1 MPRRRSAA
9 ALAAG
14 TVGGGLI
21 GATGVYLLRAG
32 RGLRRSMG
40 AQADTVYTNSD
51 PDSPHERFE
60 PGKILRGVLGRARHG
75 QGRPSRP
82 IPLVAPLSP
91 VDAADLAV
99 TWYGH
104 SSVLIEIDGFRVLAD
119 PVWGERV
126 SPSPTIGP
134 SRLHPVPVAL
144 SALPP
149 IDAVIISHDHYDH
162 LDLPTIDELT
172 RDRDVPFCV
181 PIGVGGHLRAWGVPE
196 DRIIELDWDQSHTL
210 TRDDGHDG
218 TDELK
223 VVCTEAR
230 HFSGRGLT
238 RNSTQWASWSLVG
251 RKASGQGH
259 SVFFGG
265 DTGYTERFKLIGDHF
280 GPFDLTL
287 LPIGAYDPLWPDVH
301 TNPEEA
307 VAIHQMIAG
316 PKAPLVPVHWATFN
330 LAFHDWSEPVERLLV
345 AAKDAGITTV
355 VPKPGGRVDGI
366 AAAAGRIPQVDHHSG
381 DSSGTRS
388 NGDWWT
394 EVG

>member
-1 MPRRRSAA
+1 MRTGAVFAA
-9 ALAAG
+9 GAASALAG
-14 TVGGGLI
+14 SSV
-21 GATGVYLLRAG
+21 LRAA

-40 AQADTVYTNSD
+40 ARVDTVYTNTD
-51 PDSPHERFE
+51 PDSPHERFDA
-60 PGKILRGVLGRARHG
+60 GKIVRGVVGRARHG

-82 IPLVAPLSP
+82 IPLVAHPSP
-91 VDAADLAV
+91 EQSSDLAV

-104 SSVLIEIDGFRVLAD
+104 SSVLIEVDGFRVLAD

-134 SRLHPVPVAL
+134 TRLHPVPVAL
-144 SALPP
+144 SSLPP

-196 DRIIELDWDQSHTL
+196 DRIVELDWDQAHVLRSTGP
-210 TRDDGHDG
+210 DGPS
-218 TDELK
+218 ELK

-251 RKASGQGH
+251 PSHA
-259 SVFFGG
+259 VFFGG
-265 DTGYTERFKLIGDHF
+265 DTGFTERFKLVGDHF

-307 VAIHQMIAG
+307 VEIHRMIAKPG
-316 PKAPLVPVHWATFN
+316 APLVPVHWATFN
-330 LAFHDWSEPVERLLV
+330 LAFHDWSEPVERLL
-345 AAKDAGITTV
+345 AAAEEAGVTTV
-355 VPKPGGRVDGI
+355 IPMPGGRVDSRDERGGT
-366 AAAAGRIPQVDHHSG
+366 GRAD
-381 DSSGTRS
+381 
-388 NGDWWT
+388 DWWA
-394 EVG
+394 GLG

>member
-1 MPRRRSAA
+1 MGRERSTT

-14 TVGGGLI
+14 AAAGGLI
-21 GATGVYLLRAG
+21 GTTGVYLLRAA
-32 RGLRRSMG
+32 RGLKRSMG
-40 AQADTVYTNSD
+40 AQADTIYTNSD

-60 PGKILRGVLGRARHG
+60 PGKILRGVVGRARHG
-75 QGRPSRP
+75 QGRPARP
-82 IPLVAPLSP
+82 IPLATPLSP

-104 SSVLIEIDGFRVLAD
+104 SSVLIEIDGFRILAD

-134 SRLHPVPVAL
+134 ARLHPVPVAL
-144 SALPP
+144 STLPP

-210 TRDDGHDG
+210 TSDDGA
-218 TDELK
+218 ELK

-251 RKASGQGH
+251 RKANGQGH
-259 SVFFGG
+259 RVFFGG
-265 DTGYTERFKLIGDHF
+265 DTGYTERFKLVGDHF

-307 VAIHQMIAG
+307 VAIHQMIAKPG
-316 PKAPLVPVHWATFN
+316 APLLPVHWATFN
-330 LAFHDWSEPVERLLV
+330 LAFHDWSEPVRRLL
-345 AAKDAGITTV
+345 AAAEEVGVRTV

-366 AAAAGRIPQVDHHSG
+366 AAAAGRSSQVDHQTG
-381 DSSGTRS
+381 DSAGTRS
-388 NGDWWT
+388 SGDWWS

>member
-1 MPRRRSAA
+1 MRISDLATFVAGAA
-9 ALAAG
+9 AGVAGAAG
-14 TVGGGLI
+14 V
-21 GATGVYLLRAG
+21 RAA

-40 AQADTVYTNSD
+40 ARVDTVYTNSD
-51 PDSPHERFE
+51 PDSPHERFDA
-60 PGKILRGVLGRARHG
+60 GKIARGVIGRARHG
-75 QGRPSRP
+75 QGRPSNP
-82 IPLVAPLSP
+82 IPLVAVPAPETAS
-91 VDAADLAV
+91 DLAV
-99 TWYGH
+99 TWFGH
-104 SSVLIEIDGFRVLAD
+104 SSVLIEVDGFRVLAD

-134 SRLHPVPVAL
+134 ARLHPVPVAL

-181 PIGVGGHLRAWGVPE
+181 PVGVGGHLRAWGVPE
-196 DRIIELDWDQSHTL
+196 DRIVELDWDQAHTL
-210 TRDDGHDG
+210 TRGG
-218 TDELK
+218 KSLK

-251 RKASGQGH
+251 PAH

-265 DTGYTERFKLIGDHF
+265 DTGFTERFKLIGDHF

-307 VAIHQMIAG
+307 VAIHAMIAKPG
-316 PKAPLVPVHWATFN
+316 APLVPVHWATFN
-330 LAFHDWSEPVERLLV
+330 LAFHDWSEPVERLLAAAEEAGV
-345 AAKDAGITTV
+345 ATV
-355 VPKPGGRVDGI
+355 IPMPGGRVDG
-366 AAAAGRIPQVDHHSG
+366 AGGGVAAGGAVPGSR
-381 DSSGTRS
+381 
-388 NGDWWT
+388 DWWST
-394 EVG
+394 VR